1 MTVMRKSK
9 KFIITAA
16 VIIGVIIFGYWR
28 WQNNQSDSA
37 VQLSTSKVERGTLVV
52 TVEASGQASSSNNAS
67 ISTQASGVV
76 KEVYVENG
84 ETVTS
89 GQKIAEL
96 ELDLDGKLR
105 SAQAWSSYQSAKNN
119 LESQKATMYSLNS
132 SMWLANQ
139 KFINNSVVR
148 SLPVEDPTHIQESS
162 DWLAAEAKYKNQANV
177 VAQSQT
183 ALSAAWLSYQQSSL
197 IIYAPITGTV
207 TGLSLQPGTVLLAQ
221 STTTGSASSQKI
233 ASIKTDAPAQIS
245 VNLSEIDVTKV
256 SIGDSVTVVLD
267 AFSGKAFTGKVISVD
282 TIGSSSSGVTTYPAV
297 IALDTEAP
305 EILPNMSATAS
316 IITAIKENDLL
327 IPSTAIQSQN
337 NGTTVKVVNHGKTE
351 SVTVEIG
358 ESSDSLI
365 EIVSGLN
372 EGDEVVTN
380 PAVST
385 NAAAGQTKSVFSS
398 FGGTMRLR

>member
-1 MTVMRKSK
+1 MKQSK

-267 AFSGKAFTGKVISVD
+267 AFSGKTFTGKVISVD

-297 IALDTEAP
+297 IALDIEVP
-305 EILPNMSATAS
+305 EILPNMAATAS
-316 IITAIKENDLL
+316 IITAIKENVLL